1 MKTRTKFVICSVINL
16 IWFTLAVLALTWF
29 DKMVPDS
36 LIMAWFSSW
45 TVELALLA
53 GIKIKGK
60 SEDVL
65 DSLEEE
71 YADESEE

>member
-16 IWFTLAVLALTWF
+16 IWFTLAVFALTWF
-29 DKMVPDS
+29 DKVVPDS
-36 LIMAWFSSW
+36 LIVAWFSSW

-60 SEDVL
+60 SD
-65 DSLEEE
+65 DEEE
-71 YADESEE
+71 YIDESEEG

>member
-16 IWFTLAVLALTWF
+16 IWFTLAVLVLTWF

-36 LIMAWFSSW
+36 LITAWFLSW
-45 TVELALLA
+45 TTELALLA

-60 SEDVL
+60 LED
-65 DSLEEE
+65 SIEEE
-71 YADESEE
+71 YIDEAEEV

>member
-36 LIMAWFSSW
+36 LITAWFAAW

-53 GIKIKGK
+53 GIKIKSK
-60 SEDVL
+60 SEDEE
-65 DSLEEE
+65 SEEE
-71 YADESEE
+71 FVDESEEV

>member
-60 SEDVL
+60 PADVL
-65 DSLEEE
+65 DSIEEE
-71 YADESEE
+71 YIDGSEE

>member
-36 LIMAWFSSW
+36 LITAWFAAW

-60 SEDVL
+60 SEDEE
-65 DSLEEE
+65 SEEE
-71 YADESEE
+71 FVDESEEV

>member
-16 IWFTLAVLALTWF
+16 IWFTLAVFVLTWF

-36 LIMAWFSSW
+36 LITAWFAAW

-53 GIKIKGK
+53 GIKIKGR
-60 SEDVL
+60 SEDL
-65 DSLEEE
+65 FEEE
-71 YADESEE
+71 YVDESEEG

>member
-65 DSLEEE
+65 DSFEEE